1 MTSQYTEGLLMER
14 YFSRKVRVC
23 LGEIA
28 KLVAF
33 VS

>member
-1 MTSQYTEGLLMER
+1 MTSQYTEGLLIER

-23 LGEIA
+23 LGETA